1 MELVISEDGHGVN
14 GVDGSGTG
22 GLLIEEDRWLLLVGA
37 DLECDLGLLD

>member
-1 MELVISEDGHGVN
+1 MELVVGEDGHGVN

-22 GLLIEEDRWLLLVGA
+22 GLLIEEYGWLLLIGA